1 MEKLKRIQI
10 GDKRYPVKIDLNVL
24 EAIQDSYG
32 TIGKFERDLLGLK
45 YKTDDNGERRL
56 YKTEPSIKAIKT
68 VLPEMINEGLSI
80 EAEETGK
87 SFEPV
92 SAEFVNR
99 ECTVPY
105 DILAEMI
112 HEEFKR
118 CFSTKK

>member
-1 MEKLKRIQI
+1 MGYERI
-10 GDKRYPVKIDLNVL
+10 DFY
-24 EAIQDSYG
+24 
-32 TIGKFERDLLGLK
+32 ERDILHLHEMMMAFAGYEYGGQ

-56 YKTEPSIKAIKT
+56 YKTDPSIKAIKT